1 MRKWLI
7 AAGAATVALAWFAPD
22 DDVVPPAAATP
33 RPAPVAEAALPVQA
47 TAQAP
52 AIPAEL
58 QIQRRIEGEDV
69 GNLFAGGAE
78 PPAVSPAPAPLK
90 PAAARGGKTAAAEAA
105 AQPAGGPAL
114 PFVFLGSYRD
124 GGQTTY
130 LLQADG
136 QDIVARIGDTI
147 AGAYRLDAAHEGALS
162 FTYLPGNQ
170 SLTLAL
176 TQVTQVTATG
186 EAN

>member
-33 RPAPVAEAALPVQA
+33 RSAPVAEAALPAQA
-47 TAQAP
+47 MPQAP

-69 GNLFAGGAE
+69 GNLFAGSAE
-78 PPAVSPAPAPLK
+78 SPSAPPAPLK
-90 PAAARGGKTAAAEAA
+90 PAAARTGQAEKTTAEQAAAGDA
-105 AQPAGGPAL
+105 AL
-114 PFVFLGSYRD
+114 PLVFLGSYRD

-147 AGAYRLDAAHEGALS
+147 AGAYRLDAAHDGALS
-162 FTYLPGNQ
+162 FTYLPRNQ
-170 SLTLAL
+170 SMTLAL
-176 TQVTQVTATG
+176 TQVTAPG

>member
-1 MRKWLI
+1 MRKWIL
-7 AAGAATVALAWFAPD
+7 AAGAATVALAWFAPE

-33 RPAPVAEAALPVQA
+33 RAAAPAAGQKTGGNTGQTA
-47 TAQAP
+47 AQAAAMP
-52 AIPAEL
+52 AAAAIPVEL

-69 GNLFAGGAE
+69 GNLFAGAAE
-78 PPAVSPAPAPLK
+78 AAPAPLK
-90 PAAARGGKTAAAEAA
+90 PAAARTEPQQAAAAA
-105 AQPAGGPAL
+105 KAPAGDPAL

-124 GGQTTY
+124 GGHTAY

-147 AGAYRLDAAHEGALS
+147 AGGYRLDAAHDDTLS
-162 FTYLPGNQ
+162 FTYLPRNQ
-170 SLTLAL
+170 SMTLAL
-176 TQVTQVTATG
+176 TLATG

>member
-22 DDVVPPAAATP
+22 DDVVPSAAATP
-33 RPAPVAEAALPVQA
+33 RPAPVADAALPAQA
-47 TAQAP
+47 MPQAP

-78 PPAVSPAPAPLK
+78 SPPAPLK
-90 PAAARGGKTAAAEAA
+90 PAAARSGQAEKTAAAQAA
-105 AQPAGGPAL
+105 TGDAAPPL
-114 PFVFLGSYRD
+114 VLLGSYRD
-124 GGQTTY
+124 GGQSTY

-136 QDIVARIGDTI
+136 QDIVARIGDTV
-147 AGAYRLDAAHEGALS
+147 AGAYRLDAAHDGVLS
-162 FTYLPGNQ
+162 FIYLPRNQ
-170 SLTLAL
+170 SMTLAL
-176 TQVTQVTATG
+176 TQSTQINAPG

>member
-1 MRKWLI
+1 MKKWII

-33 RPAPVAEAALPVQA
+33 RATTSVETAAPMAVQVSAA
-47 TAQAP
+47 AP

-58 QIQRRIEGEDV
+58 QIQRRIEDEDA
-69 GNLFAGGAE
+69 GNLFAGGAS
-78 PPAVSPAPAPLK
+78 AQPAPLK
-90 PAAARGGKTAAAEAA
+90 PAAARAVQPEQASAAHAVNETA
-105 AQPAGGPAL
+105 AL

-136 QDIVARIGDTI
+136 QDIVARVGDTI
-147 AGAYRLDAAHEGALS
+147 AGAYRLDAAHDGALT
-162 FTYLPGNQ
+162 FTHLPRNQ
-170 SLTLAL
+170 SVTLAL
-176 TQVTQVTATG
+176 TNATG